1 MENNGGE
8 DDAMISQGSL
18 IAATAVVVYSL
29 QITTYRGGDTSGEI
43 TAAFRLCRVLV
54 QAGEAAVV
62 LETHG
67 MRRNN
72 ANEHDD

>member
-18 IAATAVVVYSL
+18 IAATAVRSL
-29 QITTYRGGDTSGEI
+29 QITTYRGRDRAGEV
-43 TAAFRLCRVLV
+43 TTAFRLCRVLV